1 MKKIIFALLLIC
13 CWSVPAMG
21 AVKGESVTYNAGD
34 MTMNGYMAYDDSI
47 TLKRPG
53 ILVVHEWWGH
63 NEYAR
68 QRAKMLADLGYV
80 ALAVDMYGSGKKEQ
94 RNDSWLPCR
103 SLKTIL

>member
-47 TLKRPG
+47 TLKRP
-53 ILVVHEWWGH
+53 
-63 NEYAR
+63 
-68 QRAKMLADLGYV
+68 
-80 ALAVDMYGSGKKEQ
+80 EQ